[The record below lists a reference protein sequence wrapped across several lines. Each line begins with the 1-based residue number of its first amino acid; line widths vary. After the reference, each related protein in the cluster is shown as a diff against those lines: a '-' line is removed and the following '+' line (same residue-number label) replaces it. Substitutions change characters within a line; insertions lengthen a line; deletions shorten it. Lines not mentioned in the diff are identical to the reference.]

1 MEEESSSFC
10 EHITLSDDDLYDEV
24 TISADEFEE
33 ITVSS
38 DDASFE
44 EISVSANEET
54 AHITCGKSNKDEDHQ
69 SLFNKALSTIS
80 EASNESASFDLE
92 LKIPTLQRQVSGLS
106 CLMDLFSVDGA
117 NAIPSKE
124 QQKRAAGVKTLH
136 RSTSKPIDDGFE
148 VRLRSPQRNG
158 SGLSGFELRLRT
170 MQRQISGLS
179 CLMDLENT
187 MEGTYGQ
194 VCKTNS
200 IQKKEKT
207 AKRRSSKSSSDNS
220 PKRRSSKSSSDN
232 SPKRRSSKSSSDDS
246 PKRRTSKSST
256 SSSKSP
262 KRRSSKNSTENSPKT
277 RSSTR
282 RSSISSSNTTAS
294 NHSRSSKSKAA
305 KTSVND
311 SKKKKKASS
320 YETTMTPKS
329 PRRRKSSSSR
339 RSSSSGSNSNSVD
352 RNEVSTNSGETE
364 RTRERRK
371 SAHKKP

>member
-207 AKRRSSKSSSDNS
+207 AKRRSSKSSSD
-220 PKRRSSKSSSDN
+220 
-232 SPKRRSSKSSSDDS
+232 DS

-294 NHSRSSKSKAA
+294 NHSRSSKSKAT

>member
-220 PKRRSSKSSSDN
+220 PKRRSSKSSSD
-232 SPKRRSSKSSSDDS
+232 DS

-294 NHSRSSKSKAA
+294 NHSRSSKSKAT